1 MNGTR
6 LHIIQSE
13 FNFAGKFIPASQR
26 PDGTWRKARRVKDGY
41 VPQEEVP
48 LYESKGKQ
56 FAKKPDLPVG
66 MCPLVAKA
74 AREKR
79 ERQQQKQNK
88 QSGLIN
94 LPTNQQQQAAS
105 HASSGVSKKDK
116 QRQHTQNSSFAPT
129 VSGGAGGGAGS
140 KKPSAAAS
148 RVASLSNG
156 ISNLDL
162 SCEEDVQKQL
172 KKLRKKI
179 REIETIEGKLKA
191 GDLKVPEQ
199 DQLDKVARK
208 SKILIEIQQ
217 LEALEQ
223 EAEP

>member
-1 MNGTR
+1 M
-6 LHIIQSE
+6 
-13 FNFAGKFIPASQR
+13 
-26 PDGTWRKARRVKDGY
+26 
-41 VPQEEVP
+41 PQEEVP

-88 QSGLIN
+88 QQQPGLIN

-105 HASSGVSKKDK
+105 HASSKKDK
-116 QRQHTQNSSFAPT
+116 QRQQTQNSSSAPT
-129 VSGGAGGGAGS
+129 ASGGGG
-140 KKPSAAAS
+140 KKPSATSS

-162 SCEEDVQKQL
+162 SSEEDVQKQL

-191 GDLKVPEQ
+191 GELKVPEQ

-208 SKILIEIQQ
+208 SRILKEIQE
-217 LEALEQ
+217 LEALEP
-223 EAEP
+223 ETGP

>member
-1 MNGTR
+1 
-6 LHIIQSE
+6 
-13 FNFAGKFIPASQR
+13 
-26 PDGTWRKARRVKDGY
+26 
-41 VPQEEVP
+41 
-48 LYESKGKQ
+48 
-56 FAKKPDLPVG
+56 

-88 QSGLIN
+88 QQQQPGLIN

-105 HASSGVSKKDK
+105 HASSKKDK
-116 QRQHTQNSSFAPT
+116 QRQQTLNSSSAPT
-129 VSGGAGGGAGS
+129 ASGGGGG
-140 KKPSAAAS
+140 KKPSATAS

-162 SCEEDVQKQL
+162 TSDDVQKQL

-208 SKILIEIQQ
+208 STILKEIQE
-217 LEALEQ
+217 LEALEP
-223 EAEP
+223 EVGP

>member
-1 MNGTR
+1 MLWTR
-6 LHIIQSE
+6 EVLTVSLISIS
-13 FNFAGKFIPASQR
+13 GKFIPASQR

-88 QSGLIN
+88 QQQPGLIN

-105 HASSGVSKKDK
+105 HASSKKDK
-116 QRQHTQNSSFAPT
+116 QRQQTQNSSSAPNA
-129 VSGGAGGGAGS
+129 SGGGGSS
-140 KKPSAAAS
+140 KKSSAKSS

-162 SCEEDVQKQL
+162 SSEEDVQKQL

-191 GDLKVPEQ
+191 GELKVPEQ

-208 SKILIEIQQ
+208 SRILKEIQE
-217 LEALEQ
+217 LEALES
-223 EAEP
+223 ESGP